1 MAPSSR
7 SLALLAG
14 AVMAAYLFFF
24 GTRIPASFGA
34 EVIVATGG
42 DGVPV
47 DNFNCDAN
55 CEANC
60 EARRTKLVAELA
72 DSEATIAKLRNKL
85 ITAEKNAAEKADMV
99 TALKTELVACEKA
112 KNNRK
117 AGGVAAAAAATGH
130 TADAPNG
137 YDPMP
142 AAQRIRIVTAP
153 GAVALALGATAIR
166 VDVKTA
172 AEIWAAGGSDN
183 AALAVMTAST
193 YPGIG
198 NDVLSPKPRSATA
211 FSAQI
216 MDARVGVARWDRD
229 GVFVGLFTREY
240 NNYETDPAVVQ
251 NGGPLKVPAAK
262 LNLPWAQPADRVSK
276 LGPIWS
282 EGIIHK
288 QCDSVAKYI
297 FGRIAMR
304 TPSPHGTHALLFTHD
319 WPLKSL
325 HETVRRHPCEQ
336 PATWL
341 MFTIREEHWRV
352 PGIKAIVTP
361 FELAGNWS
369 RDFYAGTGPRGEP
382 LSAPQFPAFATR
394 KSVIMWRG
402 AKKWDTVRRKAACA
416 MSDQIRVEAAR
427 NGVEPW
433 FDAQDSMANHSLN
446 VNRDGQAQYKYLM
459 DIGGE
464 SGTTWVSLNWKMATG
479 ALVFKVNTGSI
490 NWWYPFLIPG
500 QDHLYVLS
508 DFSNL
513 RAQFDWA
520 EANPT
525 RAAEIAEL
533 GRRKALYFGRQDV
546 QDAYHDRLLN
556 NLNATAQ
563 DIFRDFPKHFPP
575 PDWGTKGA
583 MCGGAQWADNGGYL
597 PGC

>member
-34 EVIVATGG
+34 EVIVASGG
-42 DGVPV
+42 EGVPL
-47 DNFNCDAN
+47 D
-55 CEANC
+55 NC
-60 EARRTKLVAELA
+60 EARLTEHVTEKA
-72 DSEATIAKLRNKL
+72 DSEATIARLRNKL

-99 TALKTELVACEKA
+99 TALKTKLVACEME
-112 KNNRK
+112 KNNRKEK
-117 AGGVAAAAAATGH
+117 AGGVASAAAATVH

-153 GAVALALGATAIR
+153 GAVALAPGAAAIR

-183 AALAVMTAST
+183 AALAVMTATT

-198 NDVLSPKPRSATA
+198 IDVLPPKLPSATA

-216 MDARVGVARWDRD
+216 MDARAGVARWDRD

-240 NNYETDPAVVQ
+240 NNYETDLAVVQ
-251 NGGPLKVPAAK
+251 NGPLKVPAAK
-262 LNLPWAQPADRVSK
+262 LNLPWAQPAGRMSK

-297 FGRIAMR
+297 FGRITMR

-361 FELAGNWS
+361 FELNGNWS
-369 RDFYAGTGPRGEP
+369 RNFYAESYAGTGPRGEA

-394 KSVIMWRG
+394 KSAVMWRG
-402 AKKWDTVRRKAACA
+402 AKKVWVAA
-416 MSDQIRVEAAR
+416 S
-427 NGVEPW
+427 P
-433 FDAQDSMANHSLN
+433 
-446 VNRDGQAQYKYLM
+446 
-459 DIGGE
+459 
-464 SGTTWVSLNWKMATG
+464 
-479 ALVFKVNTGSI
+479 
-490 NWWYPFLIPG
+490 
-500 QDHLYVLS
+500 
-508 DFSNL
+508 
-513 RAQFDWA
+513 
-520 EANPT
+520 
-525 RAAEIAEL
+525 
-533 GRRKALYFGRQDV
+533 
-546 QDAYHDRLLN
+546 
-556 NLNATAQ
+556 NATAQ
-563 DIFRDFPKHFPP
+563 IMRRRSDLSSPTTPHTPDVIVRQLASCSSADTPCHPHRDRAVPP
-575 PDWGTKGA
+575 ARPRIIA
-583 MCGGAQWADNGGYL
+583 MSDRESRFCWCAH
-597 PGC
+597 